1 MLPTPIPLEEILY
14 TLKREKVGVEIENKF
29 YRGILVYVGVR
40 DESKS
45 FMTIK
50 CPMLGNV
57 RILFKDVKRV
67 WHKSKI
73 IWRVKKIK
81 LPSTS

>member
-1 MLPTPIPLEEILY
+1 MLPMSPPLEDILH

-40 DESKS
+40 AEDKS

-57 RILFKDVKRV
+57 RIFFKDVKRV

-73 IWRVKKIK
+73 VWRVKRIK
-81 LPSTS
+81 PPLTS

>member
-1 MLPTPIPLEEILY
+1 MLLTPIPLEEILY
-14 TLKREKVGVEIENKF
+14 ALKREKVGVEIENKF

-40 DESKS
+40 EDDKS

-50 CPMLGNV
+50 CPMFGNI
-57 RILFKDVKRV
+57 RIAFKDVKRV

-73 IWRVKKIK
+73 VWRIKKIK
-81 LPSTS
+81 

>member
-1 MLPTPIPLEEILY
+1 MLPMLTPLEDILH
-14 TLKREKVGVEIENKF
+14 TLKHEKVGIEIENKF

-40 DESKS
+40 AEDKS

-57 RILFKDVKRV
+57 RIFFKDVKRV

-73 IWRVKKIK
+73 VWRVKKIK
-81 LPSTS
+81 LPLTS

>member
-14 TLKREKVGVEIENKF
+14 ALKREKVGVEIENKF

-40 DESKS
+40 EEDKS

-50 CPMLGNV
+50 CPMLGNI
-57 RILFKDVKRV
+57 RIAFKDVKRV
-67 WHKSKI
+67 WHKSNI
-73 IWRVKKIK
+73 VWRVKKIK
-81 LPSTS
+81 

>member
-1 MLPTPIPLEEILY
+1 MTTAPLSLADILK
-14 TLKREKVGVEIENKF
+14 TLKREKVGVEIEGKF

-40 DESKS
+40 NEEKS

-50 CPMLGNV
+50 CPVMGNV
-57 RILFKDVKRV
+57 RIYFKDIKRV

-73 IWRVKKIK
+73 IWRFKKIK
-81 LPSTS
+81 PF